1 MDKNHLKRD
10 NEAMKVLLVY
20 PDIQTLQFPH
30 FQHGVASISATLKRA
45 GHPTSL
51 IYLSRELE
59 DDSFIQEVQAY
70 RPDLVAFS
78 STTMQYPFAR
88 RYGAAIK
95 SRLGLPILIGGI
107 HATIAP
113 EEVMKD
119 QVFNDLI
126 RAEGEYPLLE
136 YAQALERGSDP
147 SEIRNLWRRLPDG
160 TIRKNPLRPPADLEQ
175 LPLVDRELFD
185 NEVLMRENDRQVPLM
200 ASRGCPYACT
210 YCCNSVLSELAG
222 GAKNLV
228 RQRRVESV
236 MAEIEDLHRRYPD
249 LKSLIFMD
257 EIFTLNRKWVRE
269 FCAAYRGAFT
279 TPFQIFL
286 RVETVD
292 RETLGILREAGLYS
306 VIVGVESGS
315 ERIRRE
321 VLNRHMTNEQIIRVF
336 AWADE
341 LGLET
346 WDFNMIGLPTETAA
360 EIRETMEINRRI
372 RPHHITVTI
381 FYPFPG
387 TPIHERC
394 EAEGILQ
401 VADTTSLFLHEST
414 LNLPTISRQRLQELA
429 EEFRG
434 LAMQIEAG
442 KTAQGYLDL
451 TAAYE
456 KARVTSGGPKFVA
469 LWQVRISGE
478 DRICLLLHPP
488 SAASYTVAVKP
499 QSLLRFSMAFSP
511 DVWDRPGGGCL
522 YRVKVKAPWRKEKV
536 VFEREFD
543 PKRRPEER
551 GWVDAEVDLSEF
563 GGKTVTL
570 TLETSTPNGPNDY
583 CVAFWSRPHLAQKE
597 AAAIKERRS
606 A

>member
-1 MDKNHLKRD
+1 
-10 NEAMKVLLVY
+10 MKVLLIY
-20 PDIQTLQFPH
+20 PDINTIQFPH
-30 FQHGVASISATLKRA
+30 FQHGLASISAVLKQA
-45 GHPTSL
+45 GHQTSL
-51 IYLSRELE
+51 LYLSREIE
-59 DDSFIQEVQAY
+59 DEAFRQKVKVHA
-70 RPDLVAFS
+70 PDLVAFS
-78 STTMQYPFAR
+78 STTLQYLFAR
-88 RYGAAIK
+88 RYGRVVK
-95 SRLGLPILIGGI
+95 DQLRLPLVLGGI

-113 EEVMKD
+113 EEVLKD
-119 QVFNDLI
+119 QVFNVLI
-126 RAEGEYPLLE
+126 RAEGEHPLLE
-136 YAQALERGSDP
+136 YVQALERGSDP
-147 SEIRNLWRRLPDG
+147 SDIRNLWLRLPDDS
-160 TIRKNPLRPPADLEQ
+160 IKRKPLRPPADLKE
-175 LPLVDRELFD
+175 LPFVDRELFD
-185 NEVLMRENDRQVPLM
+185 NELLMRENDRQVPLM

-210 YCCNSVLSELAG
+210 YCCNSVLAELAG

-269 FCAAYRGAFT
+269 FCAAYRRVFT

-292 RETLGILREAGLYS
+292 RETLALMREAGLYS
-306 VIVGVESGS
+306 IIVGVESGN

-321 VLNRHMTNEQIIRVF
+321 VLNRRMTNQQIEQVF
-336 AWADE
+336 RWADE
-341 LGLET
+341 LGIET
-346 WDFNMIGLPTETAA
+346 WDFNMIGLPGETEA
-360 EIRETMEINRRI
+360 EVRETMELNRRI
-372 RPHHITVTI
+372 RPHHLQVSI

-394 EAEGILQ
+394 VQEGILQ
-401 VADTTSLFLHEST
+401 VEDSTSVFHNRPTLELPGLSRERLRELFD
-414 LNLPTISRQRLQELA
+414 
-429 EEFRG
+429 EFHA

-522 YRVKVKAPWRKEKV
+522 YRVKVKAPWRKRKV

-543 PKRRPEER
+543 PKHRPEER

-570 TLETSTPNGPNDY
+570 TLETATPNGPNDY

-597 AAAIKERRS
+597 AAAIEERRS